1 MLFKTSNKAEKN
13 CTLQEKTSFRQ
24 VSGFISDL
32 DILLAIEKHFGHA
45 YID

>member
-1 MLFKTSNKAEKN
+1 MLFKTSNKAEKKLHTTRKN
-13 CTLQEKTSFRQ
+13 IFRQ

-45 YID
+45 WID